1 MQLLTKQISY
11 LVVVVFLV
19 LFSQDY
25 QTVTFKSVFQKSE
38 KHEKNITA
46 NFRAN
51 KYFLK

>member
-11 LVVVVFLV
+11 LVVVVFSV

-38 KHEKNITA
+38 KHEK
-46 NFRAN
+46 
-51 KYFLK
+51 KYYGEFPG